1 MKRTVCFILIWISL
15 SSCGVSSAL
24 ITNQNQNSTQ
34 VVLAGNNFRIVQ
46 QVKGS
51 AAVQYFFFMGG
62 TWKGSLYAKAY
73 TEMLGKANLNE
84 GSRAIINLVTEE
96 NIDGLF
102 PVYFLRTVTVSA
114 QVIEFTGPP
123 PTHVGIE

>member
-1 MKRTVCFILIWISL
+1 MKRVASFVLVWFLL

-34 VVLAGNNFRIVQ
+34 VVLAGNNFKIVE

-73 TEMLGKANLNE
+73 TEMLSKANLNE
-84 GSRAIINLVTEE
+84 GSRAIVNLVTEE

-114 QVIEFTGPP
+114 QVIEFTGPV
-123 PTHVGIE
+123 PTQMGVE